1 MEIRYRLGKQRR
13 IEIGKLILEFSER
26 CGKAPELRGILRRLK
41 RHGVLDKPVSPE
53 AAAVRSAVIRL
64 PFSCRND
71 RQRSAPV
78 IPALC
83 GEFFSYVVGHKGYVV
98 HEPVNVAEDA
108 GIYLL
113 KYVSDRR
120 KAAAVEPQAVR
131 VVYMPAPVRLGMDK
145 ATLKREM

>member
-41 RHGVLDKPVSPE
+41 RHGVLDKLISPE
-53 AAAVRSAVIRL
+53 AAAVRSAVI
-64 PFSCRND
+64 RND

-98 HEPVNVAEDA
+98 HKPVNVAEDA

-131 VVYMPAPVRLGMDK
+131 VVYMPAPVRLGVDK